1 VAFTFD
7 PAGQGTA
14 QSQNFTV
21 SNLSSSTVTLAI
33 TDAAPFTHDEAAT
46 TTPAVCKVGGV
57 LAAGGQCTLVI
68 KNSNVTVGIKTLYT
82 VTVADSA
89 NPTTNLATVVL
100 GSTTVSPSQLV
111 SFGIAPTIGGT
122 AGNTSVATNWIAGPP
137 GITTGIID
145 LGTVPFGATGGV
157 ATLWFQNQGKVAT
170 PPLHFRWD
178 TTTKGTFDQADPE
191 FAMVGS
197 YPSENGSPCLSFDAT
212 TKNGLTAGGQA
223 VPPNGFCTVTIQF
236 TPKTTFST
244 LDPRQRKLVVVDST
258 MEAATLDSSPA
269 AWVKGTP
276 VSTTTNLSVK
286 ELTSALDG
294 FFQFTT
300 RAAVTPVSPETHT
313 FVVTNPTTAAVPVAV
328 ATLAGSPWFEV
339 SAGTTNNCLASTYT
353 TPGIPVGGS
362 CQFTVKFNPLTAGA
376 QVFEWGTVGVNASTV
391 LGLMGRTQQA
401 ASLQVIQPATAAT
414 CTAVGQGCVDFGKI
428 AVGAGSPTLN
438 LTVVNMGDVKLA
450 SGLVSDILSTAA
462 GATFTKIGCEGQ
474 LLDPYGTTGGTDRCV
489 VTVTAT
495 PNTGA
500 ATSTATFEVGIGAAT
515 AVPSA
520 VTYGLQ
526 AEVVKAAAL
535 VVTGSNTFDVTAVTG
550 HTTKTYTITN
560 GDDATSYQTSGTL
573 AVTISG
579 TGVSQFQVV
588 GNLCPPN
595 VGLLSGINCTIDV
608 AFAPT
613 ALSPD
618 GNAITAAI
626 NVAATPGTAA
636 AFSIQGMP
644 KSALS
649 ITTPAATDATTTPAT
664 YVLPNPSGSVSQT
677 FTVKN
682 DATGGQFTSGTAA
695 LKTSLSGTA
704 FMVIDDTCYGA
715 FLDDGDMCYITV
727 KYIGATTS
735 TAQTATLTVNG
746 GSAGQSV
753 SATIKYA
760 STAATVH

>member
-1 VAFTFD
+1 
-7 PAGQGTA
+7 
-14 QSQNFTV
+14 
-21 SNLSSSTVTLAI
+21 
-33 TDAAPFTHDEAAT
+33 
-46 TTPAVCKVGGV
+46 
-57 LAAGGQCTLVI
+57 
-68 KNSNVTVGIKTLYT
+68 
-82 VTVADSA
+82 
-89 NPTTNLATVVL
+89 
-100 GSTTVSPSQLV
+100 
-111 SFGIAPTIGGT
+111 
-122 AGNTSVATNWIAGPP
+122 
-137 GITTGIID
+137 
-145 LGTVPFGATGGV
+145 
-157 ATLWFQNQGKVAT
+157 
-170 PPLHFRWD
+170 
-178 TTTKGTFDQADPE
+178 
-191 FAMVGS
+191 
-197 YPSENGSPCLSFDAT
+197 
-212 TKNGLTAGGQA
+212 
-223 VPPNGFCTVTIQF
+223 
-236 TPKTTFST
+236 
-244 LDPRQRKLVVVDST
+244 
-258 MEAATLDSSPA
+258 
-269 AWVKGTP
+269 
-276 VSTTTNLSVK
+276 
-286 ELTSALDG
+286 
-294 FFQFTT
+294 
-300 RAAVTPVSPETHT
+300 
-313 FVVTNPTTAAVPVAV
+313 
-328 ATLAGSPWFEV
+328 
-339 SAGTTNNCLASTYT
+339 
-353 TPGIPVGGS
+353 
-362 CQFTVKFNPLTAGA
+362 
-376 QVFEWGTVGVNASTV
+376 
-391 LGLMGRTQQA
+391 
-401 ASLQVIQPATAAT
+401 
-414 CTAVGQGCVDFGKI
+414 
-428 AVGAGSPTLN
+428 
-438 LTVVNMGDVKLA
+438 
-450 SGLVSDILSTAA
+450 
-462 GATFTKIGCEGQ
+462 
-474 LLDPYGTTGGTDRCV
+474 
-489 VTVTAT
+489 
-495 PNTGA
+495 
-500 ATSTATFEVGIGAAT
+500 
-515 AVPSA
+515 
-520 VTYGLQ
+520 
-526 AEVVKAAAL
+526 
-535 VVTGSNTFDVTAVTG
+535 VTGSNTFDVTAVTG

-664 YVLPNPSGSVSQT
+664 YVLPNASGSVSQT